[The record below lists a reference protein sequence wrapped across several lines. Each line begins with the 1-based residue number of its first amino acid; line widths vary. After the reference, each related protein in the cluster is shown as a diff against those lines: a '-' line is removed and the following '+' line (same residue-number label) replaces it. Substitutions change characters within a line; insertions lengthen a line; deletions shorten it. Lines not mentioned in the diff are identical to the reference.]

1 MKIDQREGIE
11 ACQEG
16 IEAGVGSYRYSADE
30 WGSIRGP
37 SGNGIKINVFLIKY
51 IYNEGEMK
59 GSKEGVRFR
68 QARIQDFQKR
78 GVAIM

>member
-16 IEAGVGSYRYSADE
+16 IEAGLGSYRYSADE

-37 SGNGIKINVFLIKY
+37 GGNGIKINVFLIKY
-51 IYNEGEMK
+51 I
-59 GSKEGVRFR
+59 
-68 QARIQDFQKR
+68 
-78 GVAIM
+78 